1 MIICCNTIEK
11 IGGGIILT
19 IYKQG
24 DKEEWNACV
33 KSFVNWDIYYLY
45 EYAYSF
51 MLHGDGDIYLIYF
64 ENFNDR
70 FCYVVM
76 KNDIADFGCFS
87 SILDKRQYY
96 DWETPY
102 GYGGPL
108 CDHPISVESE
118 QLFKSEIGQYC
129 RKHNIISQFIRFH
142 PLLKNYEV
150 LPEVIETRYLRDTIF
165 IDTSAIDLIMKNMDS
180 KNRNMV
186 RKAQKSNVEIVQEKE
201 SSLRICDADSDV
213 IFEGEKT
220 PLTVEEYFRLK
231 ELALKSA
238 ADFYRLYL
246 SIPDKSR
253 SCLPVRK
260 TFYGDIPRTAEEM
273 YEHTKNVNSYYFGE
287 IGIDVSNDG
296 TIYECRRRGFE
307 LLERLEMENYLANAV
322 VCGSYDELWSLRKV
336 MRRFIWHDRIH
347 AKAMYRMAVKTFG
360 EGSVENVFQ
369 FIL

>member
-1 MIICCNTIEK
+1 MTICCNTIEK

-186 RKAQKSNVEIVQEKE
+186 RKAQKSNVEIVKASISEFQDFLSMYNETMERNGAGDYYIFKRDYFE
-201 SSLRICDADSDV
+201 FLSRMEDNVFIFYAMREGRPISGSIMFYNDKYLHYHLSGSFAQYRRYSPGNLLLYDAACWASQKGIKQFHLGGGMAPDDKLFGFKKQFNKNGRV
-213 IFEGEKT
+213 PFVVGRTIFSKAG
-220 PLTVEEYFRLK
+220 
-231 ELALKSA
+231 
-238 ADFYRLYL
+238 
-246 SIPDKSR
+246 
-253 SCLPVRK
+253 
-260 TFYGDIPRTAEEM
+260 
-273 YEHTKNVNSYYFGE
+273 
-287 IGIDVSNDG
+287 
-296 TIYECRRRGFE
+296 
-307 LLERLEMENYLANAV
+307 
-322 VCGSYDELWSLRKV
+322 YDELLKRRKETDPLFDPENSY
-336 MRRFIWHDRIH
+336 MIQYRR
-347 AKAMYRMAVKTFG
+347 
-360 EGSVENVFQ
+360 
-369 FIL
+369 